1 MSVGLPDEPEPIA
14 RHEAIVIGAGP
25 AGLAAAAVLTRRGV
39 ETLVI
44 ERAADVGAS
53 WRSHYDRLHLHTV
66 RWLSGLPGKPI
77 DRTEGPWVAREGVV
91 RYLEDYARAFDLN
104 VRTGMPVQRVER
116 DGEGWVV
123 GTPAGKIRARWVVV
137 ATGFNGEPFTPDW
150 PGGASFGGE
159 LIHSSKYRNAGP
171 YRGREVLV
179 VGTGNSGAEIC
190 VDLVEGGAKAV
201 FLSVRTPPNI
211 LRRDVGG
218 FPTQALGVVMRR
230 LPVGLVDRLTALTQR
245 LTVGDLSKH
254 GLPRAPRGMYS
265 RAVQDDQ
272 MPILD
277 IGLIDLLK
285 ADRVQVV
292 GAVEGFEG
300 QDVLLAGGSRLRA
313 DAVIAATG
321 FRRGLEPL
329 VGHLGLVGRNG
340 RPVVHGGEAHPD
352 APNLFFIGF
361 TNPISGNLRE
371 IRIDARRIARA
382 VAAQRRIPTRRRF
395 FVISPRWA
403 RYRRPLPADN
413 AA

>member
-1 MSVGLPDEPEPIA
+1 
-14 RHEAIVIGAGP
+14 
-25 AGLAAAAVLTRRGV
+25 
-39 ETLVI
+39 
-44 ERAADVGAS
+44 
-53 WRSHYDRLHLHTV
+53 
-66 RWLSGLPGKPI
+66 
-77 DRTEGPWVAREGVV
+77 
-91 RYLEDYARAFDLN
+91 
-104 VRTGMPVQRVER
+104 
-116 DGEGWVV
+116 
-123 GTPAGKIRARWVVV
+123 
-137 ATGFNGEPFTPDW
+137 
-150 PGGASFGGE
+150 
-159 LIHSSKYRNAGP
+159 
-171 YRGREVLV
+171 
-179 VGTGNSGAEIC
+179 
-190 VDLVEGGAKAV
+190 
-201 FLSVRTPPNI
+201 
-211 LRRDVGG
+211 
-218 FPTQALGVVMRR
+218 VVMRR

-403 RYRRPLPADN
+403 RYRRPLRADN